1 MRVSFRR
8 LLIYLSLFSA
18 FYVLLAIH
26 NLTVNRD
33 NHFVLQNIIFE
44 DIQKDSPNELVQ
56 EKTISDDSNN
66 ESRNEQTKTKMAS
79 DMVIQTK
86 NTKINNVSHFIL
98 TNLTTNFKAVPT
110 KPLMK
115 QRRLT
120 FNEVLQ
126 ELKNELSFRDLTDL
140 EIQNIYR
147 STKKV
152 HQNSNG
158 ILQLNESFFNVIKE
172 FFPPS
177 KRKTS
182 PNEDRIL
189 KQMNLKLPFSKQK
202 RILLW
207 DSDLSF
213 EESIFNSRK
222 CLINTCSFT
231 YNRDLL
237 HKNKVD
243 AVIFKSIPDNIKR
256 GSNLKN
262 QVWIF
267 YQLESSIHSERIS
280 KHNFVNWTAT
290 YRSDS
295 VITAP
300 YEKFVTFAN
309 ISNLPKYPIKN
320 YAYRKTKLVAWFVS
334 NCGAE
339 NGRSE
344 YVKELKHYIKVD
356 IYGYCGTLH
365 CKRGH
370 KLCFEKLRK
379 EYKFYL
385 AFENSNCR
393 DYITEKFFVNALR

>member
-33 NHFVLQNIIFE
+33 SHFVLQNIIFE
-44 DIQKDSPNELVQ
+44 DIQKGSSNELVQ
-56 EKTISDDSNN
+56 EKAILDDNNN
-66 ESRNEQTKTKMAS
+66 ESRNEQTKTKLADDTFM
-79 DMVIQTK
+79 QTK
-86 NTKINNVSHFIL
+86 NTKINNISHFIMKV
-98 TNLTTNFKAVPT
+98 LTTNFKAVPT

-140 EIQNIYR
+140 EIKHIYR
-147 STKKV
+147 STKKI
-152 HQNSNG
+152 HQNSDG
-158 ILQLNESFFNVIKE
+158 ILQLNESDVKE

-177 KRKTS
+177 ERKTS

-202 RILLW
+202 QILLW

-213 EESIFNSRK
+213 EKNIFNSKK

-237 HKNKVD
+237 YKNKVD
-243 AVIFKSIPDNIKR
+243 AVIFKSIPDNIQR
-256 GSNLKN
+256 VSNLKN

-267 YQLESSIHSERIS
+267 YQLESSLHSQRIS

-309 ISNLPKYPIKN
+309 ISDLPKYPIRN
-320 YAYRKTKLVAWFVS
+320 YAYRKKKLVAWFVS

-365 CKRGH
+365 CKRGQQS
-370 KLCFEKLRK
+370 CFEKLRK